1 MTVESITSFV
11 HILAGVTWVGGIIY
25 MVLVL
30 LPSLGAIEP
39 ASAGVLM
46 GGLSKRFTKVAWTSI
61 ILLILTGGMQIQPGT
76 LFDFSSQYGTFI
88 TIKISSALVMILIAL
103 YITLSLFPKIGKLAP
118 APGEEPSEEFIIL
131 QGRIP
136 MLVKI
141 NLLLGILVIFS
152 VSMLY

>member
-1 MTVESITSFV
+1 MTVESISIFI

-30 LPSLGAIEP
+30 LPSLGTIEP
-39 ASAGVLM
+39 ASAGALM
-46 GGLSKRFTKVAWTSI
+46 GGLSKRFTRVAWTSI

-76 LFDFSSQYGTFI
+76 LFDFSSQYGTFL
-88 TIKISSALVMILIAL
+88 TIKLSSALIMILVAL
-103 YITLSLFPKIGKLAP
+103 YITFSLFPKVRKLAP
-118 APGEEPSEEFIIL
+118 APGEEPSAEFISL

-141 NLLLGILVIFS
+141 NVILGILVIFS